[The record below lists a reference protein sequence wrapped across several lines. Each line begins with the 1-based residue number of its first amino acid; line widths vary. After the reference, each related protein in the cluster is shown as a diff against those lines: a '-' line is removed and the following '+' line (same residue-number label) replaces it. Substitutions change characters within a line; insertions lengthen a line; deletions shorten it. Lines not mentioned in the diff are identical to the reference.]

1 MSGVRRSSRSMG
13 NPPREIWGDMGRYA
27 GRFIGRYGEV
37 WGGVERCGVGRYGE
51 AWGGVARYAE
61 IMAGA

>member
-1 MSGVRRSSRSMG
+1 MG